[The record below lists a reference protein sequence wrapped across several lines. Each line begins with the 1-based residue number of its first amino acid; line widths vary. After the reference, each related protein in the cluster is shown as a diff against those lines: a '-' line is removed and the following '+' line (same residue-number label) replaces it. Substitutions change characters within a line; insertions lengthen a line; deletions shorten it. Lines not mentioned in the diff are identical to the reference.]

1 VDPTPSRRVERKQ
14 PDERAA
20 EILVAASSIA
30 LEAGLVAVTQRAVAA
45 RVGVAPTLITHYRSS
60 MEQLVGDTFSEVVGA
75 ELREVRAVTSSGS
88 ARQRLQGLV
97 RAALD
102 PARDDVTAVWVD
114 AWSLGRRNAS
124 LATAVR
130 EQADAWRGYAET
142 IVREGIRAGEFADV
156 DAADVAWLLI
166 GLVDGLN
173 AQSVVHDRRTP
184 SSAGVVI
191 AAVER
196 EVGLRPSSP

>member
-1 VDPTPSRRVERKQ
+1 MDPTPSRRVERKH

-20 EILVAASSIA
+20 EILVAARSIA

-60 MEQLVGDTFSEVVGA
+60 MEQLVADTFSAVVGA
-75 ELREVRAVTSSGS
+75 ELREVRDATSSGS
-88 ARQRLQGLV
+88 PRQRLRGLV

-114 AWSLGRRNAS
+114 AWSLGRRNAA

-130 EQADAWRGYAET
+130 EQADAWRGHAET
-142 IVREGIRAGEFADV
+142 IVRAGIGAGDFADV
-156 DAADVAWLLI
+156 DAAEVAWLLV

-173 AQSVVHDRRTP
+173 AQSVVHDRRVA
-184 SSAGVVI
+184 SSAEAVL

-196 EVGLRPSSP
+196 EVGLRPSAP